1 MTCYRRLYVPGGTY
15 FFTVALAD
23 RTARLLVDEIDLLR
37 SVYASVIKEHPVKC
51 DAMVVL
57 PNHIHA
63 VWTLPDGDTDFSLRW
78 KKIKAVFSRHC
89 RAEGNI
95 SPSKARKGEKGI
107 WQRRFWEH
115 SIRDDAD
122 YRAHVE
128 YCHFNPVKHGL
139 AARPEDWPYSIRAS
153 SKICVGWVQ
162 PTRCD
167 G

>member
-1 MTCYRRLYVPGGTY
+1 MTRYRRHYVPGGTY

-37 SVYASVIKEHPVKC
+37 SVYASVIKQHPVIC

-63 VWTLPDGDTDFSLRW
+63 VWTLPSGDADFSVRW

-89 RAEGNI
+89 RAQGDI
-95 SPSKARKGEKGI
+95 GPSKARKGEKGI

-115 SIRDDAD
+115 SIRDAAD
-122 YRAHVE
+122 YRAHVD

-139 AARPEDWPYSIRAS
+139 VEHPEDWPYSSVHHQRYA
-153 SKICVGWVQ
+153 
-162 PTRCD
+162 
-167 G
+167 